1 MPMRGTMAS
10 SDSTTGFGAAQSC
23 WSARQA
29 YVRAGAKQMRALQ
42 RLLRYVQQRA
52 VRVKGVAY
60 AVVLGWRHGGAKGAV
75 GVDDGA
81 RYV

>member
-10 SDSTTGFGAAQSC
+10 SDSTTGWC
-23 WSARQA
+23 
-29 YVRAGAKQMRALQ
+29 GAKLLERAADV
-42 RLLRYVQQRA
+42 RTYRSKANCDTCSSVRW
-52 VRVKGVAY
+52 RVKGVAY
-60 AVVLGWRHGGAKGAV
+60 AVVLGWRHGGAEGAV